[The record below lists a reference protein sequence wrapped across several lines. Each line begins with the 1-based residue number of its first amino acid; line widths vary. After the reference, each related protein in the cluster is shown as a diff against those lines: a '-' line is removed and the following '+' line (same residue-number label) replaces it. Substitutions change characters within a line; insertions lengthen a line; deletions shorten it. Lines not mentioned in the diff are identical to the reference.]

1 MSRRNS
7 KNKALATA
15 WIVTALAAVVV
26 MIIYVIKIQKIN
38 RVVDEIAQTTTV
50 VQDGGELPSLT
61 DTPDITGADDI
72 EQKEPE
78 EDVTAADA
86 DVSEDE
92 VQDTAG
98 AGLEDNAE
106 SSGEDAPYYYD
117 PDLDP
122 SRPIIAFTFD
132 DGPSQY
138 TDRILETLDKYGAKA
153 TFFMVGYNLDYYKD
167 QVVNVYNAGC
177 EIGNHTTAH
186 DNLNKGTKEQI
197 KKWVFNNED
206 KINEIVPVGEM
217 IVRPPYGNHN
227 ETVREVVDRPMFCWS
242 VDSRDWETRNAESI
256 VKQIKQDAKDGYI
269 ILMHDI
275 YESTADAVDVIL
287 PWLIDQGYQVT
298 CISNMFEARGEEIK
312 GGHVYRYTSP
322 APVSEE

>member
-1 MSRRNS
+1 M
-7 KNKALATA
+7 
-15 WIVTALAAVVV
+15 TALAAVVV
-26 MIIYVIKIQKIN
+26 MIVYVIKIQKIN
-38 RVVDEIAQTTTV
+38 RVVDDITQTVTVAQD
-50 VQDGGELPSLT
+50 DGEHSSLT

-72 EQKEPE
+72 EQKVPE
-78 EDVTAADA
+78 EDVPTVDEDA
-86 DVSEDE
+86 SE
-92 VQDTAG
+92 
-98 AGLEDNAE
+98 
-106 SSGEDAPYYYD
+106 EDAPYYYD

-122 SRPIIAFTFD
+122 NKPIIAFTFD

-138 TDRILETLDKYGAKA
+138 TDRILETLNKYGAKA

-186 DNLNKGTKEQI
+186 DDLKKGTEKQI
-197 KKWVFNNED
+197 KKWVFDNED
-206 KINEIVPVGEM
+206 KINEIVPVGEL

-227 ETVREVVDRPMFCWS
+227 ETVRAVVDRPMFCWS

-287 PWLIDQGYQVT
+287 PWLIDRGYQVT